1 MARVIPNEN
10 TWIAFSETM
19 PANIGAP
26 TLADLGTATDITCL
40 CSTINASA
48 QGNAIPTP
56 DLCTLF
62 EKSIVG
68 TSSATFT
75 GDFYRDDID
84 DAAWEMFPRGTR
96 GVVYISRFGG
106 SGTGHMPTTGDTME
120 VWPVEVTSRAAGPLS
135 SNTPQTFTVTCAV
148 NEEPS
153 EDAVVAAA

>member
-10 TWIAFSETM
+10 TWIGFSDVVPVN
-19 PANIGAP
+19 PAAP
-26 TLADLGTATDITCL
+26 TTAELTGATDITCL

-56 DLCTLF
+56 DLCSLF

-68 TSSATFT
+68 TSTATFT
-75 GDFYRDDID
+75 ADFYRDDEI
-84 DAAWEMFPRGTR
+84 DAAWDLFPRGTR

-106 SGTGHMPTTGDTME
+106 SGTDHKPITGDSLE
-120 VWPVEVTSRAAGPLS
+120 VWPVEVTSRTAGPLS

-148 NEEPS
+148 NEEPA
-153 EDAVVAAA
+153 EDATVAA

>member
-10 TWIAFSETM
+10 TWIGFSDTI
-19 PANIGAP
+19 PANISSP
-26 TLADLGTATDITCL
+26 TAADIGTATDITCL

-48 QGNAIPTP
+48 QGNAIPVP

-75 GDFYRDDID
+75 ADFYRDDVD
-84 DAAWEMFPRGTR
+84 DAAWELFPRGTR

-106 SGTGHMPTTGDTME
+106 SGIGHKPIAADTIE

-148 NEEPS
+148 NEEPA
-153 EDAVVAAA
+153 EDATVGA